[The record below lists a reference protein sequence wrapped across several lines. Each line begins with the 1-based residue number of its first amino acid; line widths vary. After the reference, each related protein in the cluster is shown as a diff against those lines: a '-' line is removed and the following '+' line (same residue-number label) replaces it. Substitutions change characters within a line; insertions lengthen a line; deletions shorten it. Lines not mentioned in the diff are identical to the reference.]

1 MSLSS
6 KAELVSDAEASD
18 AGQGLS
24 RYFSA
29 EEASE
34 QPPHR
39 RPLRWT
45 LRVLGALL
53 LAVLLFGL
61 CGVYLPI
68 TLGARVELC
77 SVSICAATERHLLGG
92 PPMGSPPLR
101 SLEECGELL
110 EQAVRQRGVVHG
122 RDDGGVQPFIAM
134 KDSAWVGK
142 VELDLHILSQAK
154 VCAAYSGHDPGVNT
168 TNRRIRS

>member
-1 MSLSS
+1 MRTSLASEAAALS
-6 KAELVSDAEASD
+6 LHKAELVSSDAEASD

-110 EQAVRQRGVVHG
+110 EQAVRERGVVYTDVTMAVYNPAVIPFVARAPTAAARSR
-122 RDDGGVQPFIAM
+122 RDFAGIERD
-134 KDSAWVGK
+134 
-142 VELDLHILSQAK
+142 
-154 VCAAYSGHDPGVNT
+154 T
-168 TNRRIRS
+168 

>member
-1 MSLSS
+1 MRTSLASEAAALSLSS
-6 KAELVSDAEASD
+6 KAELVSSDAEASD

-110 EQAVRQRGVVHG
+110 EQAVRERGVVYTDVTMAVYNPAVIPFVARAPTAAARSR
-122 RDDGGVQPFIAM
+122 RDFAGIERD
-134 KDSAWVGK
+134 
-142 VELDLHILSQAK
+142 
-154 VCAAYSGHDPGVNT
+154 T
-168 TNRRIRS
+168 